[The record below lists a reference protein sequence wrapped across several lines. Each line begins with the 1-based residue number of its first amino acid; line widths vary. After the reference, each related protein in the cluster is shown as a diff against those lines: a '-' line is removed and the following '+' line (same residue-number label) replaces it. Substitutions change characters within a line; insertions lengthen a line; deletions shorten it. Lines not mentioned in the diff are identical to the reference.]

1 MKLLNDMHIKAK
13 AMKLKL
19 KMFGIVQMQLIAYY
33 GDVVG
38 SVVLYDKAKNA
49 WYVSSLHGTLMPFVA
64 KTSKEKQWLKNLS
77 KRKIAFINTSTET
90 RFNVQLHTN
99 IDYVM
104 CFDWLKRFSAKYGE
118 LMLVRMTMLSKSD
131 VSTLR
136 GFFLLTDTPELISI
150 EWDLMNDGSMEK

>member
-1 MKLLNDMHIKAK
+1 MPKDLHAKAE

-19 KMFGIVQMQLIAYY
+19 KMFSIVQMQLIAYY

-64 KTSKEKQWLKNLS
+64 KTAKEKQWLKNLS
-77 KRKIAFINTSTET
+77 KRKTAVINTSTET

-99 IDYVM
+99 IDYAI
-104 CFDWLKRFSAKYGE
+104 CFDWLKRFSAKYSE
-118 LMLVRMTMLSKSD
+118 LMLVRMTMLSQSD

-136 GFFLLTDTPELISI
+136 GFFLPTDTPEIIAI
-150 EWDLMNDGSMEK
+150 EWDLKNGNSMEK